1 MTKDHMYERVVL
13 DNGLRVL
20 VAPMPHMRSI
30 SVAFFVGLGSR
41 YEADEESGV
50 AHFIEHMLFK
60 GTDRYPTAREL
71 AEAIEGKGGV
81 FNASTSQEMTL
92 YWAKVAQPHLSTAL
106 DVLLEMLRH
115 PRFDPAELERERQ
128 VIIEEINLSLDL
140 PDQWVQLLLTE
151 LIWPAHPLGR
161 NVAGSRESVASLRRE
176 TLLRTMARYYSPSNI
191 VLAVA
196 GNLDRDAL
204 LELVATDTE
213 DWAPTE
219 PPTYQPV
226 VDSQREP
233 QVRLGQRDTE
243 QAHLCL
249 SAPGLPRE
257 HPDRFTLLLM
267 NAILGEGM
275 SSRLFQEIR
284 EKLGLAYDVSSFV
297 TMLQDTGAIV
307 TYAGVDPERARL
319 ALQAILAEWD
329 KLRQTPVP
337 PQELRKAKEFIKG
350 RLALHMEDTSNVAA
364 WVGRQ
369 ELLTG
374 HILSVDEVMEAIEAV
389 EPDDIQHLAQRLF
402 RTEKLNCALVGP
414 FEDDEVFREVLH
426 L

>member
-1 MTKDHMYERVVL
+1 MYERTVL

-20 VAPMPHMRSI
+20 AAPMPHMRSV
-30 SVAFFVGLGSR
+30 SMAFFIGLGSR
-41 YEADEESGV
+41 YEADEEGGA

-60 GTDRYPTAREL
+60 GTDKYPTAREL
-71 AEAIEGKGGV
+71 AETIEGIGGV
-81 FNASTSQEMTL
+81 FNAGTGQEMTL
-92 YWAKVAQPHLSTAL
+92 YWAKVAQPHLPLAL

-115 PRFDPAELERERQ
+115 PCFDPPELQKERQ
-128 VIIEEINLSLDL
+128 VIIEEINLALDM
-140 PDQWVQLLLTE
+140 PDQWVHLLLAE

-161 NVAGSRESVASLRRE
+161 NVAGSRESVASLQRE
-176 TLLRTMARYYSPSNI
+176 ALVEIMSRYYSPSNM

-196 GNLDRDAL
+196 GNLDCGAL
-204 LELVATDTE
+204 LDVVMAGTEGWATAE
-213 DWAPTE
+213 ASM
-219 PPTYQPV
+219 YQPA
-226 VDSQREP
+226 VDSQTAP
-233 QVRLGQRDTE
+233 QVRLGQRETE

-249 SAPGLPRE
+249 SAPGLRRE

-267 NAILGEGM
+267 NAVLGEGM

-284 EKLGLAYDVSSFV
+284 ERLGLAYDVSSFV
-297 TMLQDTGAIV
+297 TMLQDTGVIV
-307 TYAGVDPERARL
+307 AYAGVDPERAPL

-337 PQELRKAKEFIKG
+337 SKELRKAKEFTKG
-350 RLALHMEDTSNVAA
+350 RLALQMENTFNVAA

-369 ELLTG
+369 ELLKG
-374 HILSVDEVMEAIEAV
+374 RILPVDEVMEAIEAV
-389 EPDDIQHLAQRLF
+389 EADDIQHLAQCLF

-414 FEDDEVFREVLH
+414 FADDEVFREMMH